1 MRLATEEPIALDLQ
15 QSSQEVESES
25 SFDAVKEELGNSVRA
40 FQNISDSI
48 KKVKVVFHDNKC
60 L

>member
-15 QSSQEVESES
+15 QSSQEEESES

-40 FQNISDSI
+40 FQNISD
-48 KKVKVVFHDNKC
+48 
-60 L
+60 